1 MFLLLILTCFI
12 RKFYAK
18 EQEYLEVNQRAGPK
32 LCIPGIG
39 AKRSPVTPD
48 PLYTSDLFEPIDLS
62 VPCDPSELAEH
73 TDLSVPFDPSDLGCP
88 RNEK

>member
-1 MFLLLILTCFI
+1 MLNMFLLLILTFFL

-39 AKRSPVTPD
+39 AKRSLVTPA
-48 PLYTSDLFEPIDLS
+48 LSTSDLFEPIDLS
-62 VPCDPSELAEH
+62 LPCDPSELSEH
-73 TDLSVPFDPSDLGCP
+73 TDLSVPF
-88 RNEK
+88 

>member
-1 MFLLLILTCFI
+1 MLFLLLIFTFFL

-39 AKRSPVTPD
+39 AKRFLVVTPD
-48 PLYTSDLFEPIDLS
+48 HRVHRVVTAAFWRTFHHEGKISLAGKGGGCTPTSF
-62 VPCDPSELAEH
+62 H
-73 TDLSVPFDPSDLGCP
+73 YYYHH
-88 RNEK
+88 